1 MMHTLTP
8 VLADVRYDAVAVRQP
23 RRLRDLRNFLED
35 ISNDRA
41 VFMVHLV
48 DRADVLLRDNKN
60 MNRSLRIDIAERKN
74 ALILV
79 YLLRRDLSVGYL
91 QKRHMIFLLFAVCRS
106 EIYTAYTNKLLT
118 NG

>member
-23 RRLRDLRNFLED
+23 RRLRDFRDLFED

-79 YLLRRDLSVGYL
+79 YLLRRDLSVGYFTEKT
-91 QKRHMIFLLFAVCRS
+91 QDFSPFCGMPQ
-106 EIYTAYTNKLLT
+106 
-118 NG
+118 